1 MENELNFDIPSTSEK
16 LRAKKADP
24 VTGISLYSKL
34 HRAKLSIG
42 KVVKNATNPHFK
54 KSYADINALLE
65 TVEPI
70 LHENGLLLLQPIHDT
85 VLVTQIIDI
94 DSGQMIESWLSLPL
108 ITDPQ
113 KMISATTYYRR
124 ATLQAI
130 LALQAVDDDGNE
142 VSKTNKELPSITDE
156 RFSSALA
163 AIKKGTYTVE
173 SLKETYKLTP
183 EQEAQL

>member
-1 MENELNFDIPSTSEK
+1 
-16 LRAKKADP
+16 
-24 VTGISLYSKL
+24 
-34 HRAKLSIG
+34 
-42 KVVKNATNPHFK
+42 
-54 KSYADINALLE
+54 
-65 TVEPI
+65 
-70 LHENGLLLLQPIHDT
+70 

-142 VSKTNKELPSITDE
+142 VSKTNKELPSINDE
-156 RFSSALA
+156 RFQDALN
-163 AIKKGTYTVE
+163 AIQKGKFTIEQLKK
-173 SLKETYKLTP
+173 TYKLTP

>member
-1 MENELNFDIPSTSEK
+1 MEQLDFSMPSTSEK
-16 LRAKKADP
+16 LKAKKADP
-24 VTGISLYSKL
+24 VNGISLYTKL

-108 ITDPQ
+108 ISDPQ

-130 LALQAVDDDGNE
+130 LALQAVDDDGHE
-142 VSKTNKELPSITDE
+142 ATKAKKELPAISDDRLI
-156 RFSSALA
+156 SALE
-163 AIKKGTYTVE
+163 AIKNGKYTIE
-173 SLKETYKLTP
+173 ALKSTYKLTE
-183 EQEAQL
+183 EQEAKL

>member
-1 MENELNFDIPSTSEK
+1 MENSLNFDIPSTSDK
-16 LRAKKADP
+16 LRESKQDP
-24 VTGISLYSKL
+24 VNGISLYMKL

-54 KSYADINALLE
+54 RSYADINALLE

-94 DSGQMIESWLSLPL
+94 DSGQKIESWLSLPL

-130 LALQAVDDDGNE
+130 LALQAVDDDGKDSSN
-142 VSKTNKELPSITDE
+142 SKKELPSITDE
-156 RFSSALA
+156 RFTDAHN
-163 AIKKGTYTVE
+163 AIKKGTYTIQA
-173 SLKETYKLTP
+173 LKETYKLTP
-183 EQEAQL
+183 EQEAKL

>member
-1 MENELNFDIPSTSEK
+1 MAILWLLLTVTILWPMALCFQY

-70 LHENGLLLLQPIHDT
+70 LPWAHD
-85 VLVTQIIDI
+85 
-94 DSGQMIESWLSLPL
+94 
-108 ITDPQ
+108 
-113 KMISATTYYRR
+113 
-124 ATLQAI
+124 AI
-130 LALQAVDDDGNE
+130 LRYKE
-142 VSKTNKELPSITDE
+142 VCCRNSLCSECGRLPRRE
-156 RFSSALA
+156 
-163 AIKKGTYTVE
+163 
-173 SLKETYKLTP
+173 
-183 EQEAQL
+183 

>member
-1 MENELNFDIPSTSEK
+1 MENQLNFDIPSTSEK

-42 KVVKNATNPHFK
+42 KVVKNA
-54 KSYADINALLE
+54 
-65 TVEPI
+65 
-70 LHENGLLLLQPIHDT
+70 
-85 VLVTQIIDI
+85 IDI

-130 LALQAVDDDGNE
+130 LALQAVDDDGKE
-142 VSKTNKELPSITDE
+142 VSNSKKELPSITDE

-163 AIKKGTYTVE
+163 AIKKGTYTIE